1 MFDLRPALEAVRGGY
16 LLTARQLE
24 GVSDTLEAVFGAKR
38 VACRR
43 ASAGSQDVSAAGS
56 GDGGSLLFPELAGL
70 AGGIDDKELEL
81 LGTIKECIQA
91 RGHGQTGKG
100 AALGTQPNPN
110 VVMLATNPCPLTPP

>member
-43 ASAGSQDVSAAGS
+43 ASEGSQASAAGV
-56 GDGGSLLFPELAGL
+56 GGGGSLLFPELAGL

-91 RGHGQTGKG
+91 RDHRQMGKG

-110 VVMLATNPCPLTPP
+110 VVIWATDPCPLTPP